1 MKLFE
6 NKTFFCHDTVY
17 NMTKPN
23 SPEYYQANKERFKLY
38 AQRYA
43 SKKLAIKN
51 GTYTADK
58 DAGKQKH

>member
-1 MKLFE
+1 MKR
-6 NKTFFCHDTVY
+6 FFVMYTVY
-17 NMTKPN
+17 NMTKPKKY
-23 SPEYYQANKERFKLY
+23 SPEYCQANKERFKLY